1 MTITRLRIR
10 YSKCINLLTLLVI
23 AMGGGVQVTCKLL
36 AGYVMPHGGIAL
48 DPSHFNTTN
57 TTSRTEAWEIHKAC
71 VAVGQQIDE
80 FAPDLIFLSTPHGIS
95 DLRNFG
101 FYLNPEA
108 EGGADTD
115 NCQCPPCCYKVSVG
129 MDVNVSQQLAAN
141 FGYDRNVSGISG
153 YGPPG
158 QSSEPFPLRWGEVI
172 PLHFVGG
179 PALSRS
185 RVVILSQPSRRY
197 TEQVTMIP
205 ELLKLGS
212 DLYTYLE
219 GLPER
224 VVMIISADLAHTHLP
239 DGPYGYSNTSE
250 PFDMAVGEWAGSLDE
265 KALLVTASHLVDRA
279 LSCGYTGLVMMHGV
293 FSASGLLSWQPDL
306 LVNHHPSYYGMMVA
320 SITRRNIVQM
330 P

>member
-1 MTITRLRIR
+1 MRDTRPRIH
-10 YSKCINLLTLLVI
+10 YSKYLNLLTILVTVT
-23 AMGGGVQVTCKLL
+23 GGGFEVTCKLL

-48 DPSHFNTTN
+48 DPTHFNTTN
-57 TTSRTEAWEIHKAC
+57 TTSRAEAWELHKAC

-80 FAPDLIFLSTPHGIS
+80 IAPDLIFLSTPHGIS

-108 EGGADTD
+108 QGGADTD
-115 NCQCPPCCYKVSVG
+115 NCQCPPCCYNVSVG
-129 MDVNVSQQLAAN
+129 LDVNVSQRLVGK

-179 PALSRS
+179 PGLSRT

-197 TEQVTMIP
+197 TEQVAMIP

-219 GLPER
+219 GLSER
-224 VVMIISADLAHTHLP
+224 VVMIISADLAHTHLA

-250 PFDMAVGEWAGSLDE
+250 PFDLAVGEWAGSLDE
-265 KALLVTASHLVDRA
+265 HALLVTASQLVDRA

-293 FSASGLLSWQPDL
+293 FSAGGLSSWQPDL

-320 SITRRNIVQM
+320 SITRRNIVLVS
-330 P
+330 